1 MTSDRPPVAP
11 PPREG
16 AAFAPPY
23 SRLAPAYDAAVG
35 VRDFLRTRSRFEAI
49 VRRHRIRFSSA
60 VDLGCGTGLF
70 ACWLHRRFG
79 VPVLGVD
86 RSPKMLE
93 MARRAC
99 GGEVCFLQQDLRH
112 LRLPAPV
119 DLATA
124 NTMTLSHLMTGAD
137 LRKVFCRIRDA
148 LRPAGH
154 LIFDVLSEQQPW
166 DSGRAMVGWLGAP
179 SCRMLQSIRWHDDR
193 KVLAIDILHLED
205 PDRPIERYFGR
216 AYPLR
221 CIVQWLRASGAEALG
236 CYRSKFAPSCWTVVA
251 QRA

>member
-1 MTSDRPPVAP
+1 MTCDL
-11 PPREG
+11 G

-23 SRLAPAYDAAVG
+23 SSLAPAYDAAVG
-35 VRDFLRTRSRFEAI
+35 VRDFLRARAWFEAI
-49 VRRHRIRFSSA
+49 VRRHGIRFSSA

-86 RSPKMLE
+86 RSPRMLE
-93 MARRAC
+93 MARRNC
-99 GGEVCFLQQDLRH
+99 GDEVSLLQQDLRH

-124 NTMTLSHLMTGAD
+124 NTMTLSHLMTEVE
-137 LRKVFCRIRDA
+137 LRRVFGRIRDA

-154 LIFDVLSEQQPW
+154 LIFDLLSDRQPW
-166 DSGRAMVGWLGAP
+166 DSGRALVGWLGDP
-179 SCRMLQSIRWHDDR
+179 SCRMLQGIRWDDDR
-193 KVLAIDILHLED
+193 KVLAIDVLHLEE
-205 PDRPIERYFGR
+205 PERPVERYLGR
-216 AYPLR
+216 GYPLR
-221 CIVQWLRASGAEALG
+221 CVVRWLRESGSFVIG
-236 CYRSKFAPSCWTVVA
+236 CYRSAIAPSCWTIVA